1 MGPQSKPMSE
11 KMAQTIDEE
20 VRAVID
26 ANYNRAET
34 ILKEN
39 IEVLH
44 NMAQALMDWE
54 TIDKFQID
62 ELLQGKKLAP
72 PEPEVEEPKSFEE
85 IEDSINDETGDQ
97 LVKDKYW
104 RPKSPPLCTLQ
115 TQYSW
120 RVFFSAV
127 AICILNR

>member
-1 MGPQSKPMSE
+1 MSE

-85 IEDSINDETGDQ
+85 IEDSINDETGGHLDQ
-97 LVKDKYW
+97 GQVLA
-104 RPKSPPLCTLQ
+104 S
-115 TQYSW
+115 
-120 RVFFSAV
+120 
-127 AICILNR
+127 